1 MILIKQKTDLIG
13 ATASTLCLIHCIA
26 TPFILIAQSFSIVCC
41 DGAPVW
47 WRFIDYLFL
56 IISFFAVYRSTQ
68 TTSSYWIKPFLWL
81 SWSVLFIIIM
91 NEKITWFPLSEQA
104 IYFPA
109 LALTVLHLYNKKYCQ
124 CNTTKCCTHE
134 R

>member
-1 MILIKQKTDLIG
+1 MIVLKQKTDLIG
-13 ATASTLCLIHCIA
+13 AITSTLCLIHCIA
-26 TPFILIAQSFSIVCC
+26 TPFIFIAQSSSMVCC
-41 DGAPVW
+41 DSALGW
-47 WRFIDYLFL
+47 WRLIDYFFL

-68 TTSSYWIKPFLWL
+68 TTASYWIKPFLWL

-109 LALTVLHLYNKKYCQ
+109 LALIVLHLYNKKYCQ